1 MEKTKKRKV
10 KIGKLVYIV
19 FMVVWAAVLCFGTYY
34 LWSSVRTFAQYW
46 EDAQVA
52 PKVEAYKDKL
62 NEQIWESGDKGV
74 IKTISE
80 MEHPYQTDEEC
91 VQVLKE
97 IMAEDLRCLPGVRVN
112 DQKRTYDLFSGHS
125 KFGQVFVVQKAF
137 EPDEN
142 PLVNLAIEKMSAYP
156 WEVEEDSVQFFL
168 DGLYTSF
175 DITVPE
181 NYTVLVNG
189 HPLTMDNV
197 VESGIHYN
205 VLEEY
210 YEEFEG
216 LPTKTRYHV
225 EQIFGHVDYQL
236 LDANGNP
243 TEIDP
248 EQDDSQFIEPVSQE
262 LFDRFDGFNTQFTK
276 RYLEFCAGTGEM
288 WYQYNILQH
297 FVLKDS
303 DLSSRLYRMIDSY
316 TGWQHNYNY
325 NFNGSTLNS
334 VTALGNG
341 IYVLD
346 VSADAGSQMPAGY
359 VKVHRDM
366 KIYVKYFADKDEAFA
381 FSVVDYNTEESD
393 YIGG

>member
-1 MEKTKKRKV
+1 
-10 KIGKLVYIV
+10 
-19 FMVVWAAVLCFGTYY
+19 
-34 LWSSVRTFAQYW
+34 
-46 EDAQVA
+46 
-52 PKVEAYKDKL
+52 
-62 NEQIWESGDKGV
+62 
-74 IKTISE
+74 
-80 MEHPYQTDEEC
+80 
-91 VQVLKE
+91 
-97 IMAEDLRCLPGVRVN
+97 
-112 DQKRTYDLFSGHS
+112 
-125 KFGQVFVVQKAF
+125 VVQKAF

-142 PLVNLAIEKMSAYP
+142 PLDNLVIEKMSAYP

-276 RYLEFCAGTGEM
+276 RYLEFCAGTGDM
-288 WYQYNILQH
+288 WYEYNILQH

-316 TGWQHNYNY
+316 LGWQHNYNY

-334 VTALGNG
+334 VTPLGNG

-381 FSVVDYNTEESD
+381 FSVIDYNTEESD
-393 YIGG
+393 FIGG